1 MRKDT
6 KSFAKMFRFISENY
20 QKKIIWLTGKN
31 FFASLLLGIWNRL
44 CTFASSIM
52 INQLFLFMIMK
63 TTSRLLKIA
72 GLSLLLIGLAPLAT
86 IPGTTAVAQSGEDM
100 EAVRQRLMARIDEL
114 RMMLAQM
121 ESELEGGGEY
131 AISQNNTRILKEAV
145 VQKATELKALGGS
158 PLQED
163 MQSIIDAVNNSGNSN
178 HSRDEMESL
187 IQEMAMRI
195 DDFRWRVQ
203 SATSMEQLAELE
215 AEEDNL
221 VAMMTQYYMVFREWL
236 KENKDDE
243 NAFNTKNVSRYYETI
258 WNYSQQLNYNI
269 FKAGDLFIA
278 KGLIFKVLDAEK
290 KTCQLGRGEGN
301 WWPEDYLAAEEPSSS
316 DCWDSSTST
325 ITLPDQVYGYTLT
338 VIGEAAFNQEW
349 MRGIVLNESLEEIGK
364 NALATYGLKEVFIPR
379 NVRSI
384 GLLAFSQLRANMQKF
399 EVDAQNPYLHHT
411 SDMKGVVETATNTLI
426 AACQDLEIP
435 DNITALGPG
444 VFYYCDFENK
454 TLPLN
459 LQKIG
464 SNAFQYCK
472 KMKTIALPESLKE
485 IGDYAFSYSGLQE
498 IALPA
503 SLTTIGKQ
511 AFSNCKQLATIHA
524 AWDTP
529 FPINEEMFGIEEY
542 NRQTYR
548 YDWITVIYDNAAL
561 YVPQGRRDVY
571 AATEGWSLFQKILE
585 EGEIDLDPFE
595 GYEKDAEPDDLKD
608 AEDLS
613 GVVIND
619 IYYAMDTENGDGYDE
634 VNDCLVFNSS
644 LPETNE
650 DELDNSSTL
659 PEDFYGIC
667 FQVPTGTGRV
677 TIDVETAGSRT
688 IGVKIGSQ
696 PAKRYAP
703 NDRQQIVVEYSVSA
717 PTYIYVYP
725 SNQAASARRRVAAGE
740 NSVKI
745 YGMKWEKLSDEPSGI
760 VEVAVSDSQ
769 EQWYNLNGQRIV
781 TPLKGIYIL
790 NGRKLVVD

>member
-1 MRKDT
+1 
-6 KSFAKMFRFISENY
+6 
-20 QKKIIWLTGKN
+20 
-31 FFASLLLGIWNRL
+31 
-44 CTFASSIM
+44 
-52 INQLFLFMIMK
+52 MIMK

-100 EAVRQRLMARIDEL
+100 EAVRQRLMERLA
-114 RMMLAQM
+114 MMEMLIAEM
-121 ESELEGGGEY
+121 NAEFEDAEDSGF
-131 AISQNNTRILKEAV
+131 SPNNTRLLKEAV
-145 VQKATELKALGGS
+145 VQKATELKSLGGL
-158 PLQED
+158 PLQDD
-163 MQSIIDAVNNSGNSN
+163 MQAIIDAVNNSGNGMSKDDMEN
-178 HSRDEMESL
+178 HLTDCREMV
-187 IQEMAMRI
+187 
-195 DDFRWRVQ
+195 RWLYEQVW
-203 SATSMEQLAELE
+203 SATSMEKLAELE
-215 AEEDNL
+215 AQANAIEERVVYTKYEL
-221 VAMMTQYYMVFREWL
+221 KEWL
-236 KENKDDE
+236 EQNKNNE
-243 NAFNTKNVSRYYETI
+243 YAFNTKNVNRYYETI
-258 WNYSQQLNYNI
+258 WNNAQQLNYNI
-269 FKAGDLFIA
+269 FKNGDLFVA

-301 WWPEDYLAAEEPSSS
+301 WWPEDYLAAEDFRTSECYEYVIGDYPPGSSGNYL
-316 DCWDSSTST
+316 DKEKF
-325 ITLPDQVYGYTLT
+325 TLPDQALGFTLT
-338 VIGEAAFNQEW
+338 VIGEAAFNQKY
-349 MRGIVLNESLEEIGK
+349 MNIIVLNESLEEIGE
-364 NALATYGLKEVFIPR
+364 NALATYGLKEIFIPK

-399 EVDAQNPYLHHT
+399 EVDAQNPYMHHT
-411 SDMKGVVETATNTLI
+411 ADMKGVVETATNTLI

-444 VFYYCDFENK
+444 VFYDCDFENK
-454 TLPLN
+454 TLPQN

-511 AFSNCKQLATIHA
+511 AFSNCNQLATIHA

-529 FPINEEMFGIEEY
+529 FPIDEKMFGIEEY

-548 YDWITVIYDNAAL
+548 YEWNTVIYDNAAL

-571 AATEGWSLFQKILE
+571 AATDGWSLFKKILE

-595 GYEKDAEPDDLKD
+595 GYEKEAEPDDLKD

-634 VNDCLVFNSS
+634 ANDCLVFNSS

-650 DELDNSSTL
+650 DELDNSATL

-725 SNQAASARRRVAAGE
+725 SNQAVSARRRVAAGE

-760 VEVAVSDSQ
+760 NEVTISDSQ

-781 TPLKGIYIL
+781 TPSKGIYIH